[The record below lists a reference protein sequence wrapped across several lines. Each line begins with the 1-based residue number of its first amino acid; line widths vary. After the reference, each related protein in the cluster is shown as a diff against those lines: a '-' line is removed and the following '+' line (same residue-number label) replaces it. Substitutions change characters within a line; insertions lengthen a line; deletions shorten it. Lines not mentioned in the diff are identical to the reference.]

1 MKRRIIIASHS
12 MLSDG
17 IAKTLQFFQGKQE
30 QFTVITAYVDNKPID
45 EQIEQ
50 IFNEISVEDEVV
62 ILTDLLAGSVNQKFV
77 PYSSRPH
84 THLVAGM
91 NLPLAMAF
99 SMEPCHEYM
108 SSDRIQEI
116 VKEAQDQVKYVN
128 LLFTATNEDD
138 EDE

>member
-1 MKRRIIIASHS
+1 MVLQKRYSFFKVNRSS
-12 MLSDG
+12 
-17 IAKTLQFFQGKQE
+17 LQSSLPDVVQQT
-30 QFTVITAYVDNKPID
+30 QFD

-108 SSDRIQEI
+108 SSDRIRENRSKKHKI
-116 VKEAQDQVKYVN
+116 K
-128 LLFTATNEDD
+128 
-138 EDE
+138 